1 MIKYVQSLT
10 DAKSTL
16 VFEKD
21 NEVFKNYISKNDPN
35 EVVKKLRKIY
45 RPYFWRMSKNL
56 CKF

>member
-21 NEVFKNYISKNDPN
+21 NEVFQNYISKNDPN

-45 RPYFWRMSKNL
+45 RPYFWHKY
-56 CKF
+56 